1 MRNYLKSIVYLMV
14 LAVPVI
20 FAMGAFW
27 VSIPEGKIQPAESY
41 RFFDANGELLAV
53 LISKDEFFRMK
64 IPLEKISPLFIDTL
78 LVKED
83 QYFFDHPGVNPLSI
97 VRAMGTNL
105 QQGRIVSGASTL
117 TMQLARMLDRRDR
130 TYANKTLEVLRA
142 IKLESIYSKKEILEH
157 YLAIAPYGGNIEG
170 VEAAAYAY
178 FGKSAEYLSPAE
190 IALLIAL
197 PRSPNALR
205 PDRYPKRSRQARNK
219 VLQVMRDRK
228 LIDEQQYLLALQ
240 ESVPTARQAFPNHIP
255 HTAWS
260 LRARFSEKYVQ
271 RLTIDRNI
279 QIRTHALLKQHVLSL
294 EEQGITNG
302 AVVVM
307 ETGSREVKAIVGSRD
322 YFHQASLGANN
333 GATSF
338 RSPGSTLKPFLYA
351 LAVDNGLVSE
361 KTVLYDIPVNYG
373 GYSPLNYSKDFRGLV
388 TMREALA
395 ESLNVVAVTL
405 SEKIGYQKLHLFLKQ
420 ASITSLK
427 DDADYYGL
435 PLVLGGVELNL
446 LELTNLYTV
455 LANEGGFKTYL
466 LYLENQDEDD
476 NTNSETQL
484 LSPEASWMITDILT
498 DVERPDFPSSWEF
511 SSTRPT
517 IAWKT
522 GTSYAHQDAWS
533 VGYTPEYTIGV
544 WIGNFDA
551 TPAKGLSGSSVAA
564 PLLFDVFQA
573 VAQNPN
579 QWFAR
584 PVSVQK
590 RKVCADCGL
599 PGNRYCK
606 AEIEE
611 YFIPTITG
619 PVTSEICEVNQ
630 KIIVNKRTGF
640 QATYE
645 TTSIDKLQKIYKVW
659 PSEVAMFLHEHGVP
673 VRNVPAYD
681 INNMAGQKYY
691 PPVIQSPVRNTQYV
705 KRPDQLKD
713 HEQAIKLRVATTNR
727 VRQVSWFLNEK
738 HIATVDPGEP
748 VYINPPVG
756 EYAIKVVD
764 EVGGEDEV
772 PLSIVAYYH

>member
-1 MRNYLKSIVYLMV
+1 MGCLRNYWQLNACLIAIGLPVAFV
-14 LAVPVI
+14 LGVLL
-20 FAMGAFW
+20 
-27 VSIPEGKIQPAESY
+27 VSIPQKKIWPAESY
-41 RFFDANGELLAV
+41 RFYDANGEMLAV
-53 LISKDEFFRMK
+53 LLSDDDFFRMK

-78 LVKED
+78 LIKED
-83 QYFFDHPGVNPLSI
+83 QYFYDHPGVNPLSI
-97 VRAMGTNL
+97 LRAMGTNF

-130 TYANKTLEVLRA
+130 TYFNKAVEVFRA
-142 IKLESIYSKKEILEH
+142 IKLERNFSKREILEH

-197 PRSPNALR
+197 PRAPNALR
-205 PDRYPKRSRQARNK
+205 PDRHPERARQTRDQ
-219 VLQVMRDRK
+219 VLQVMRKRK
-228 LIDEQQYLLALQ
+228 LIDEQQYLLSLQ
-240 ESVPTARQAFPNHIP
+240 EPLPTSRQSFPNHIP

-260 LRARFSEKYVQ
+260 LKARYPQNYVHQ
-271 RLTIDRNI
+271 LTIDRNL
-279 QIRTHALLKQHVLSL
+279 QSRTHTLLKQHVLSL
-294 EEQGITNG
+294 AEQGITNG

-307 ETGSREVKAIVGSRD
+307 ETRTREVKALVGSRD
-322 YFHQASLGANN
+322 YFDQASLGANN
-333 GATSF
+333 GASSF

-351 LAVDNGLVSE
+351 LAVDSGMVSE

-373 GYSPLNYSKDFRGLV
+373 GYSPQNYSKEFRGLV
-388 TMREALA
+388 TMRDALA

-405 SEKIGYQKLHLFLKQ
+405 SEKIGYQKLHRFLKQ
-420 ASITSLK
+420 AKITSLK
-427 DDADYYGL
+427 NDADYYGL
-435 PLVLGGVELNL
+435 PLVLGGVEMSL

-455 LANEGGFKTYL
+455 LANEGSFKPYRLNGET
-466 LYLENQDEDD
+466 EGDGI
-476 NTNSETQL
+476 SERQL
-484 LSPEASWMITDILT
+484 ISPEASWIITDILT

-511 SSTRPT
+511 SSSRPT

-551 TPAKGLSGSSVAA
+551 TPAQGLSGSSVAA

-573 VAQNPN
+573 VALDPN
-579 QWFAR
+579 RWFDKPAM
-584 PVSVQK
+584 VQK
-590 RKVCADCGL
+590 RKVCAECGL
-599 PGNRYCK
+599 PGNRFCK
-606 AEIEE
+606 TEIEE
-611 YFIPTITG
+611 YFVPTVVG
-619 PVTSEICEVNQ
+619 PVTSKRCEVSQ
-630 KIIVNKRTGF
+630 KIVIDRRTGR
-640 QATYE
+640 QATSE
-645 TTSIDKLQKIYKVW
+645 TPTTEKLQKIFKVW
-659 PSEVAMFLHEHGVP
+659 PSEMAMFLLEHGVP
-673 VRNVPAYD
+673 VRKVPAYD

-691 PPVIQSPVRNTQYV
+691 PPIIQSPVKNTQYI
-705 KRPDQLKD
+705 KRPDQLED

-756 EYAIKVVD
+756 EYIIKVVD
-764 EVGGEDEV
+764 EVGGEDHV
-772 PLSIVAYYH
+772 PLSVSALYH